1 MSREGKVV
9 VEHYE
14 PTETALANPGHF
26 ANMVCYQC
34 GEKGRRRTD
43 CPQDKC
49 KFSGLKCEL
58 CKQEGHNKELCWEDA
73 KNEHRRPRGWVTRLK
88 KTKTEEEASATF
100 IKVLV

>member
-1 MSREGKVV
+1 MGAAGPQFASTIISETKRLENNGKEVTCDDLIEGMCEHWRMSREGKVV

-34 GEKGRRRTD
+34 GEKGHRRTD
-43 CPQDKC
+43 CPQDKS

-58 CKQEGHNKELCWEDA
+58 CN
-73 KNEHRRPRGWVTRLK
+73 
-88 KTKTEEEASATF
+88 
-100 IKVLV
+100 